1 MNTKRSSLTSVLAA
15 WWSLYRF
22 VLVLHI
28 GIGLTA
34 SFSTFALQAAS
45 GAVGHDS
52 ASIPDT
58 HHLTSQRSVTLDG
71 KPVVLS
77 RYERRDGR
85 NAFLEGEHFST
96 VISPD
101 GALKGFANISLELA
115 GKPLPSRERSE
126 QIATEFLRRAAPD
139 LLVNMRVSSVAPH
152 SEPVRITHAG
162 RSETVQITGVK
173 FKARNLTDGSWFW
186 VIVGSDEKP
195 MLFERDLQW
204 ATLLAR
210 RKTEQWLHDRWIKR
224 QSAQQIDNANRWS
237 LPWTH

>member
-1 MNTKRSSLTSVLAA
+1 M
-15 WWSLYRF
+15 
-22 VLVLHI
+22 
-28 GIGLTA
+28 
-34 SFSTFALQAAS
+34 
-45 GAVGHDS
+45 
-52 ASIPDT
+52 
-58 HHLTSQRSVTLDG
+58 
-71 KPVVLS
+71 LS

-96 VISPD
+96 VFASD
-101 GALKGFANISLELA
+101 GTLKGFANISLELA

-139 LLVNMRVSSVAPH
+139 LLVNMKVASVAPH

-162 RSETVQITGVK
+162 RSETVQVTGIK
-173 FKARNLTDGSWFW
+173 FKARNLADGSWFW

-210 RKTEQWLHDRWIKR
+210 RKSEQWLHDRWVKA
-224 QSAQQIDNANRWS
+224 QLAQQNDKTDRWN

>member
-1 MNTKRSSLTSVLAA
+1 MNAKHSSLTSVLVV
-15 WWSLYRF
+15 WWNLYRF

-34 SFSTFALQAAS
+34 GFSAFALQAATA
-45 GAVGHDS
+45 AVDHDS
-52 ASIPDT
+52 VSIPDT
-58 HHLTSQRSVTLDG
+58 HHLASQRSVTLDG
-71 KPVVLS
+71 KVVVLS

-85 NAFLEGEHFST
+85 NAALEGEHFST
-96 VISPD
+96 VIASD
-101 GALKGFANISLELA
+101 GTLKGFANISLELA

-126 QIATEFLRRAAPD
+126 HIATEFLRRAAPD
-139 LLVNMRVSSVAPH
+139 LLVNMKVASVAPH

-173 FKARNLTDGSWFW
+173 FKARNLADGSWFW

-210 RKTEQWLHDRWIKR
+210 RKSEQWLHDRWIKA
-224 QSAQQIDNANRWS
+224 QLAQQIDKTDRWS